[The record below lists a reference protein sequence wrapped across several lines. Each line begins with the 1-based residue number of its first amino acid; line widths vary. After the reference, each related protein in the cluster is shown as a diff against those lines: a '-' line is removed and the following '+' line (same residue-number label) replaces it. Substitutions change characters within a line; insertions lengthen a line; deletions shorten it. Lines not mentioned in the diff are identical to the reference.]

1 MAAKGNVDS
10 QLLAALSHA
19 GEPGDI
25 QYREDMRGKL
35 DKIAIAKHTRLL
47 IELRE
52 YNSYVNQ
59 KDLQLAF
66 RTLAEVNEKDWHLA
80 DEKNAYAKRSAT
92 RVRVMLRDVAQ
103 NALKY
108 NARKT
113 QHGWHLLWDEPPAVA
128 VETCDD
134 KELDGEPLGP
144 EDECGESVEVRDDAD
159 FTFGLDEEMMA
170 AWRQP
175 AGKQK

>member
-52 YNSYVNQ
+52 HNSYVNQ
-59 KDLQLAF
+59 KDLELAF
-66 RTLAEVNEKDWHLA
+66 RTLAENNEKDWHLA

-108 NARKT
+108 KARKNT
-113 QHGWHLLWDEPPAVA
+113 QHGWHLLWNLSHQQLQLRLATMKNWMGNPWDQRM
-128 VETCDD
+128 
-134 KELDGEPLGP
+134 
-144 EDECGESVEVRDDAD
+144 SVVKV
-159 FTFGLDEEMMA
+159 
-170 AWRQP
+170 WRCVTMLLLHS
-175 AGKQK
+175 AGMKR